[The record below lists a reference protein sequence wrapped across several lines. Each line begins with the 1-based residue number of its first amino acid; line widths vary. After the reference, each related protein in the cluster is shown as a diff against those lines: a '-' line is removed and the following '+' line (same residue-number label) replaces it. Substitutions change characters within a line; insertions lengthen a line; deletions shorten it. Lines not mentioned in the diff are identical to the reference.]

1 MREWMEAHCPRL
13 IGALYW
19 PRYRLFSRCWAQGCG
34 RRLMILHS
42 PWALYICER
51 TPMAIRITPKGEAYY
66 QQMVIEAAERDFA
79 A

>member
-1 MREWMEAHCPRL
+1 MAVVD
-13 IGALYW
+13 W
-19 PRYRLFSRCWAQGCG
+19 PGYRLFGRCWAEGCG
-34 RRLMILHS
+34 RLNILHS

-51 TPMAIRITPKGEAYY
+51 TPMAIRITPQGEARY